1 MIYIWNIK
9 MGILKGKKI
18 LITGIL
24 NEKSIALGIA
34 KSMYKQ
40 QAELMF
46 VCQNKKIIN
55 KIKYL
60 IQSINHNT
68 IFFCDVSHDE
78 NIKELFFNIKKVWEN
93 FDGLIHSIAYCPK
106 KQMHEDFIEGSNRE
120 SFNICHEISSYSFL
134 SMVRECKN
142 MLNKFSSLVT
152 LSYLGS
158 QKIVSNYNMMG
169 LAKSSLEANV
179 RYMAH
184 SLGKKNIRVNVIS
197 SGPIK
202 TVSSYQIKNFEK
214 IKKIHK
220 SLSLTKNHVTSEE
233 IGNVAS
239 FLCSDLSIGITGSI
253 INVDH
258 GFHLNG
264 IDSII

>member
-1 MIYIWNIK
+1 

-24 NEKSIALGIA
+24 NEKSIAFGIA

-40 QAELMF
+40 QAELIF
-46 VCQNKKIIN
+46 VCQNKKIIK

-60 IQSINHNT
+60 IQSINSNT
-68 IFFCDVSHDE
+68 IFFCDVSSDE
-78 NIKELFFNIKKVWEN
+78 NIKELFFNIKKVWNN
-93 FDGLIHSIAYCPK
+93 FDGLVHSIAYCPK
-106 KQMHEDFIEGSNRE
+106 RQMHEDFIESSSRK

-152 LSYLGS
+152 LSYLGAR
-158 QKIVSNYNMMG
+158 KIVPNYNMMG

-179 RYMAH
+179 RYMAN
-184 SLGKKNIRVNVIS
+184 SLGQKDIRVNAIS

-202 TVSSYQIKNFEK
+202 SISSYQIKNFKE
-214 IKKIHK
+214 IKKMHK
-220 SLSLTKNHVTSEE
+220 LLSLTKKNVTSEE

-258 GFHLNG
+258 GFNLNG
-264 IDSII
+264 VNTII

>member
-1 MIYIWNIK
+1 

-18 LITGIL
+18 LITGVL
-24 NEKSIALGIA
+24 NEKSISFGIA

-40 QAELMF
+40 QAELIF

-55 KIKYL
+55 KIKHL
-60 IQSINHNT
+60 IKSINHNT
-68 IFFCDVSHDE
+68 IFACDVSNDD
-78 NIKELFFNIKKVWEN
+78 NIKELFFNIKKVWGS
-93 FDGLIHSIAYCPK
+93 FDGLVHSIAYCPK
-106 KQMHEDFIEGSNRE
+106 KQISEDFIESSNRE

-134 SMVRECKN
+134 SMARECKN
-142 MLNKFSSLVT
+142 MLNNFSSLVT

-184 SLGKKNIRVNVIS
+184 SLGLKNIRVNAIS

-202 TVSSYQIKNFEK
+202 TVSSCQIKNFKK

-220 SLSLTKNHVTSEE
+220 FLSLTKNHVTSEE
-233 IGNVAS
+233 IGNVAA
-239 FLCSDLSIGITGSI
+239 FLCSNLSIGITGSI

-258 GFHLNG
+258 GFNLNG
-264 IDSII
+264 INSMI